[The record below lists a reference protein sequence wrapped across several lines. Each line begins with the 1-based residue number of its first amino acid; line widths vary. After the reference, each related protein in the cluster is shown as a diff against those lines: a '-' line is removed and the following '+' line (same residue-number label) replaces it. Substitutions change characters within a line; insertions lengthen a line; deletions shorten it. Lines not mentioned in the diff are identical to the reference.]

1 MVIDP
6 NNDFDINTYACCK
19 AGAQG
24 RDNDL
29 LQACIGKIAGYVW
42 ENDICLEV
50 QRDSISS
57 GTDVKPLPDLPV
69 NRHDFCCRWA
79 NTRGDTDLAGAC
91 PNF

>member
-42 ENDICLEV
+42 EDDICKEV
-50 QRDSISS
+50 QRDSTP
-57 GTDVKPLPDLPV
+57 GPDNKPLPDLPV

-79 NTRGDTDLAGAC
+79 NTRGDTDLDGAC
-91 PNF
+91 PDF